1 MNHNSLGEFKIGGVI
16 KCLQAEAAAEM
27 DAMLPAILDRAS
39 K

>member
-16 KCLQAEAAAEM
+16 KCLQTRTLAEM